1 MKVGGVVL
9 GVGLFIGLIAII
21 VALLPE
27 SMEGQLKKMF
37 DSIPQA
43 PEFGSSFWDWQVNLN
58 KWGELEDNVKDRVYF
73 ILTKPEESDSEY
85 AKYVY
90 KYPSST
96 YFSYVDQLK
105 TTIGEDEGNYY
116 GQVVDGV
123 PHGMGRYINRIGQIW
138 EGQFKDG
145 KFDGF
150 MRQVFES
157 GSHRLGLI
165 KDNEWVV
172 EKNQSF
178 DYYHEEIFVP

>member
-90 KYPSST
+90 KYP
-96 YFSYVDQLK
+96 
-105 TTIGEDEGNYY
+105 
-116 GQVVDGV
+116 
-123 PHGMGRYINRIGQIW
+123 
-138 EGQFKDG
+138 
-145 KFDGF
+145 
-150 MRQVFES
+150 
-157 GSHRLGLI
+157 
-165 KDNEWVV
+165 
-172 EKNQSF
+172 
-178 DYYHEEIFVP
+178 